1 MQTHIYENKEIAIN
15 LNLMYNVC
23 MSKQEEKFS
32 LDMIEQSYRQYKV
45 GSVVTGVVVGK
56 QGEGLVVNIGGK
68 SDGLIEG
75 EMEKEFLSLAKGT
88 SLDVMILT
96 SKAENGLIKVSA
108 KKAVDTVAMNLQ
120 IPEIRK
126 GAKFEAVV
134 ESANNAG
141 LTCFFGAYRVF
152 VPAGE
157 VEEYYVRDLGRY
169 KGKTITLVATDF
181 DEERRSIVASRKAH
195 VVAGKT
201 ASREMFW
208 HGIFINKLVT
218 GKVVRIT
225 PFGAFVEVDGVDCL
239 VHNSEVS
246 YDRNANAGD
255 ILEVGKE
262 YQFRV
267 LSVDRD
273 AGKVQLSHKATAP
286 HPFDE
291 KVQQI
296 DLGQIYDA
304 EITKILPYGAIA
316 KLPNGLEGMIHVSEL
331 STEYVQSV
339 HEVCKVGETKQ
350 VMVVHI
356 DDERRKVSL
365 SIKATMESGE
375 PDIVSE

>member
-1 MQTHIYENKEIAIN
+1 
-15 LNLMYNVC
+15 